1 MLDIARRTGALA
13 VEELASRFDV
23 TPQTIRKDLTRLC
36 DERLLTR
43 THGGAKLAS
52 RVENMSHEARRVL
65 AGEAKRAIGR
75 AVADLVPDD
84 ASLFINVGTTNEA
97 VAQALLQ
104 HRRLLVVTNNLNVAA
119 LMRPYAQHKVLIAPG
134 EVRSSDGAV
143 IGEAAVEFVREFCV
157 DFAIVGAS
165 AIDTGGSLLD
175 YDYREVRVA
184 QAIVA
189 NARHVILAADA
200 GKHERTAPVRIG
212 HVSDVHSFVTDRCP
226 TAAFR
231 RLLDS
236 FDVRTVETSRRDG
249 RRRAASAETA
259 S

>member
-1 MLDIARRTGALA
+1 MLDIARQTGALA
-13 VEELASRFDV
+13 VEALASRFEV
-23 TPQTIRKDLTRLC
+23 TPQTIRKDLARLC
-36 DERLLTR
+36 EERLLIR

-104 HRRLLVVTNNLNVAA
+104 HQRLLIVTNNLNVAA
-119 LMRPYAQHKVLIAPG
+119 LVRPYAQHRVLIAPG

-143 IGEAAVEFVREFCV
+143 IGEAAVEFVRGFRV

-165 AIDTGGSLLD
+165 AIDADGALLD
-175 YDYREVRVA
+175 YDYREVQVA
-184 QAIVA
+184 RAILA
-189 NARHVILAADA
+189 NARHTILAADA
-200 GKHERTAPVRIG
+200 GKHERSAPVRIG
-212 HVSDVHSFVTDRCP
+212 HVSEVQSFVTDRCP

-231 RLLDS
+231 RLLES
-236 FDVRTVETSRRDG
+236 AEVRTIETSRR
-249 RRRAASAETA
+249 AAGGHFD
-259 S
+259 